1 MTHCT
6 VPAVKLHDHLCARQS
21 KSSPAATRLSF
32 FEKSYILVQYKPQ
45 NTWCERSLPV
55 KIYPLFG
62 KKKKKGGCFLEHIW
76 EIINKDTIRTLTIWP
91 IAWGQTP
98 FIKFHRYSA
107 ASTDING
114 TISSLS
120 VPNKG
125 GDNVTLAGTLR
136 KICAGWSRAP
146 LKMVFWNKKH
156 VSSTLVQ
163 TSNLYKD
170 ANTRPRPPRL
180 ISSRPQTRHTHSS
193 NYIYS
198 VSVFKS
204 AER

>member
-1 MTHCT
+1 MSFYDSLHC
-6 VPAVKLHDHLCARQS
+6 
-21 KSSPAATRLSF
+21 SSCEITWPFMCTPVRVLPCSHTFELF
-32 FEKSYILVQYKPQ
+32 FWKSYILVQYKPQ

-55 KIYPLFG
+55 KIYPLVG
-62 KKKKKGGCFLEHIW
+62 KKKGCFLEHIW

-98 FIKFHRYSA
+98 FITFHGYSA
-107 ASTDING
+107 ASTDRNG

-146 LKMVFWNKKH
+146 LKMVFWNKKR

-163 TSNLYKD
+163 TSNNLYKD
-170 ANTRPRPPRL
+170 TNTRSPP
-180 ISSRPQTRHTHSS
+180 SS
-193 NYIYS
+193 NADSFLVGHRHNTHTAQIIFT
-198 VSVFKS
+198 VSLF
-204 AER
+204 